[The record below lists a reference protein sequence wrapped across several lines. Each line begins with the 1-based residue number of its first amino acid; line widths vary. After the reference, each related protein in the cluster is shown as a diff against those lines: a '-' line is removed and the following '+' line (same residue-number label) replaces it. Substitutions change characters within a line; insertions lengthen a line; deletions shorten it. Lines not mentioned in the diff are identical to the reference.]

1 MILIISIVLVAISV
15 LYYFY
20 RLGRKSGPIDTIKID
35 GCLGFKI
42 GDKRDLVESRIKHL
56 NLLTDIEREN
66 YKIKSRLISDSIT
79 TSTKIFNNIE
89 NITFRF
95 NSNDV
100 LSTIFIVT
108 NNEQCDN
115 ANLMGILINKI
126 SGFLG
131 NYSFSD
137 NESMVWVRNSNSVV
151 LSINEEV
158 VSICISKN

>member
-1 MILIISIVLVAISV
+1 MIWIISIILVAISV

-20 RLGRKSGPIDTIKID
+20 RLGRKSGPIDTIKIE

-66 YKIKSRLISDSIT
+66 YKIKSRLTSNSIT
-79 TSTKIFNNIE
+79 TSTKMFNNIE

-100 LSTIFIVT
+100 LSTIFIVM

-115 ANLMGILINKI
+115 TTLMEILINKI

-131 NYSFSD
+131 SYTFSD
-137 NESMVWVRNSNSVV
+137 NESMVWVRNQNKVV
-151 LSINEEV
+151 LAINHNC
-158 VSICISKN
+158 VSICISN

>member
-1 MILIISIVLVAISV
+1 MIFIISIFLVAISV
-15 LYYFY
+15 LYFFY

-42 GDKRDLVESRIKHL
+42 GDKRELVESRIKHL

-79 TSTKIFNNIE
+79 TSTKLFNNIE

-95 NSNDV
+95 NPNDV
-100 LSTIFIVT
+100 LSTIFIVL

-115 ANLMGILINKI
+115 TTLMEILINKI
-126 SGFLG
+126 IGFLG
-131 NYSFSD
+131 SYTFSD
-137 NESMVWVRNSNSVV
+137 NESMVWVRNQNKVV
-151 LSINEEV
+151 LAINHNCI
-158 VSICISKN
+158 SICISN